1 MERGKYIK
9 EIELTLAEIVEDEK
23 SILIIKKCLLDRE
36 NELTFNSFRYVRSL
50 NDSYAIGDDP
60 KSGEEYYNEIIKV
73 KKIRNL
79 IDYLLLLA
87 QNKDN

>member
-1 MERGKYIK
+1 MERDKYLK
-9 EIELTLAEIVEDEK
+9 EIELTLAEIVKEEDSVK
-23 SILIIKKCLLDRE
+23 IIKRCLEKRE
-36 NELTFNSFRYVRSL
+36 EELSFNSFRYGRSL
-50 NDSYAIGDDP
+50 GENYSIGYNS

-79 IDYLLLLA
+79 VDYLLLLA